1 MNSLKELSEARQVAY
16 NVISEVNQA
25 INTLNRARSWGIWD
39 IFLGGL
45 LMSSIKRN
53 KIEQANQEIYQ
64 ISKSLE
70 RLQDEL
76 DDVQM
81 ILPQTVSNSTFD
93 KSMDIWFDNLFTDF
107 KVQGQIKKS
116 LEQLNA
122 LKDYIEALI
131 LQLDAEIKVTEQNE
145 LF

>member
-1 MNSLKELSEARQVAY
+1 MNRLKELSEARQVAY

-45 LMSSIKRN
+45 LMSSLKRN
-53 KIEQANQEIYQ
+53 KIEQANQEIHQ

-76 DDVQM
+76 DEVQI

-116 LEQLNA
+116 LEQLNS
-122 LKDYIEALI
+122 LKDSIEALI
-131 LQLDAEIKVTEQNE
+131 LQLDADIRETEQNE
-145 LF
+145 S

>member
-1 MNSLKELSEARQVAY
+1 
-16 NVISEVNQA
+16 
-25 INTLNRARSWGIWD
+25 
-39 IFLGGL
+39 
-45 LMSSIKRN
+45 MSSLKRN
-53 KIEQANQEIYQ
+53 KIEQANQEIHQ

-76 DDVQM
+76 DEVRI
-81 ILPQTVSNSTFD
+81 ILYQTVSNSTFD

-107 KVQGQIKKS
+107 RVQGQIKKP

-131 LQLDAEIKVTEQNE
+131 LQLDAEIKETEQNE